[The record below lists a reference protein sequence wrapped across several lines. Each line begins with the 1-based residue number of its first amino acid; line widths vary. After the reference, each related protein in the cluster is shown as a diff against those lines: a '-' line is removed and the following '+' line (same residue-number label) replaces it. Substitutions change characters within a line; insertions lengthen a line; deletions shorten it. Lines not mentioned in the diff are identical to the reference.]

1 MSNGLAA
8 AQFGAQRSA
17 ANRLALDGGAPV
29 RDRPLAY
36 GHQNIDDAD
45 IGAVV
50 EALRSDWLTTGPKVR
65 EFERAFASFAGAG
78 EAVAL
83 SSGTAALHAAMHG
96 LAIGPGDEVIVPAMT
111 FAASANCVVYQGGTP
126 VFADVVPDTLLID
139 CRDVEAKISPRTRA
153 IVAVDYAGQPCD
165 YDRLGAIAAPHDLA
179 LVADACHSLGGSYK
193 GRPVGRL
200 ADLNIFSLHPVKAM
214 TTGEGGVVTVNSFER
229 AHTLR
234 RFRNHG
240 ITSDHFQREQL
251 GSWLY
256 EMVELGFNYRL
267 SDIQCALGL
276 SQLGKLSGWIAR
288 RRAIARRYNDAFARL
303 PGLAPLRTA
312 PDIGHAYHLYVIQ
325 LEPRHLRADRGQVF
339 AALRAEGI
347 GVNVH
352 YLPVHLHPFYRQRF
366 GTTPG
371 LCPNAE
377 AAYENIL
384 SLPIFPAMSDGD
396 VDDVIE
402 AMWKVMGAYGADA
415 NNPRAAAAVS
425 AC

>member
-1 MSNGLAA
+1 MNNRAA
-8 AQFGAQRSA
+8 RDSRAG
-17 ANRLALDGGAPV
+17 NRLAIDGGTPI
-29 RDRPLAY
+29 RERLLPY
-36 GHQNIDDAD
+36 GHQSLDDND

-50 EALRSDWLTTGPKVR
+50 EVLRSEWLTTGPKVR
-65 EFERAFASFAGAG
+65 EFERAFARFTGAG

-96 LAIGPGDEVIVPAMT
+96 LAIAPGDEVIVPAMT

-126 VFADVVPDTLLID
+126 VFADVEPQTLLID
-139 CRDVEAKISPRTRA
+139 CRAAEAKISPRTRA
-153 IVAVDYAGQPCD
+153 IMAVDYAGQPCD
-165 YDRLGAIAAPHDLA
+165 YDALRALAARHGLA
-179 LVADACHSLGGSYK
+179 LVADACHALGASYK
-193 GRPVGRL
+193 GRPVGTL
-200 ADLNIFSLHPVKAM
+200 GDFNIFSLHPVKAM
-214 TTGEGGVVTVNSFER
+214 TTGEGGVVTTDSFET
-229 AHTLR
+229 AHRLR

-240 ITSDHFQREQL
+240 ISSDHFQREQL

-276 SQLGKLSGWIAR
+276 SQLGKVPDWIAR
-288 RRAIARRYNDAFARL
+288 RRTIARRYDDAFAQL
-303 PGLAPLRTA
+303 PAIVPLKIN
-312 PDIGHAYHLYVIQ
+312 PQIGHAYHLYVIQ
-325 LEPRHLRADRGQVF
+325 VDPCALTADRARLF

-352 YLPVHLHPFYRQRF
+352 YLPVHLHPFYRQSF
-366 GTTPG
+366 GSLPG

-377 AAYENIL
+377 AAYENII

-402 AMWKVMGAYGADA
+402 AIWKVMGAYGTAA
-415 NNPRAAAAVS
+415 RASAAVS
-425 AC
+425 AG